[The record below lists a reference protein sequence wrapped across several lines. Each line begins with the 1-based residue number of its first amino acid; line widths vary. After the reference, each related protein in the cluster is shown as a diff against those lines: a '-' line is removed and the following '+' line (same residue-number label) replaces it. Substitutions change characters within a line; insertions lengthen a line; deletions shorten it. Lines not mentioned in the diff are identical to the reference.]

1 MFDTLI
7 IPETNTQYQLTKT
20 WHYVAALRE
29 IGCRHFSMGKRGETY
44 IDGKPFDHFMTAWIR
59 VEFRDRGYQFTSYWL
74 RDTIL
79 GLAAKN
85 ADIQTMAGVP
95 DWMQPD
101 ISQRAK

>member
-1 MFDTLI
+1 
-7 IPETNTQYQLTKT
+7 
-20 WHYVAALRE
+20 
-29 IGCRHFSMGKRGETY
+29 
-44 IDGKPFDHFMTAWIR
+44 

-79 GLAAKN
+79 ELAAKN
-85 ADIQTMAGVP
+85 ADLKTMAGVP